1 MHYMILI
8 AIMNRLEQQI
18 KKESIAIQEHQ
29 MIETIIFIISFTKYL
44 YLQAETSISK
54 KKMMENLQSILDL
67 QRWI

>member
-67 QRWI
+67 QR